1 MKRRDSPGKWL
12 QIMAGWLLSAVFIA
26 GLTGLIQND

>member
-1 MKRRDSPGKWL
+1 MLRYYLWL